1 MKLDTKIARLTL
13 PDGKTDVIHF
23 DSTLPGFG
31 FRLRASGGEVRKSWV
46 VQYRRAGA
54 TRRMLLGS
62 AEVLTAEQARAQA
75 KKILTKVALGED
87 PSRERAT
94 RRAAD
99 KFTLAS
105 VVEEF
110 LSAKQPNVR
119 PRSFVEAARYLRG
132 KYFAPLRTMPLDS
145 ITRRDVAARLLVI
158 ARENGAVTASR
169 ARSALS
175 ALFAWS
181 MGQGLAEANPVVGT
195 NQPKTPPS
203 RDRVLDDGE
212 LAAIWRACGD
222 DDFGRI
228 VKLLMLTG
236 ARRTEVGGMMWGE
249 LDLDR
254 GTWTLPA
261 QRTKN
266 GRQHTL
272 PLSASAVSVIKAILQ
287 RVDRDCLFGERGT
300 SGFCSWATAKA
311 ALDARLGGKVAK
323 WTLHDIRRSC
333 ATHMANLGVQPHVI
347 ECVLNHHGGFRAGV
361 HGTYNR
367 NPYLAE
373 MKMALQVWSDHIRT
387 LVEGGGQK
395 IVALQRRVP

>member
-1 MKLDTKIARLTL
+1 
-13 PDGKTDVIHF
+13 
-23 DSTLPGFG
+23 
-31 FRLRASGGEVRKSWV
+31 
-46 VQYRRAGA
+46 
-54 TRRMLLGS
+54 
-62 AEVLTAEQARAQA
+62 
-75 KKILTKVALGED
+75 
-87 PSRERAT
+87 
-94 RRAAD
+94 
-99 KFTLAS
+99 
-105 VVEEF
+105 
-110 LSAKQPNVR
+110 
-119 PRSFVEAARYLRG
+119 
-132 KYFAPLRTMPLDS
+132 
-145 ITRRDVAARLLVI
+145 LLVI

-203 RDRVLDDGE
+203 RDRVLDDSE
-212 LAAIWRACGD
+212 LAAIWSTCGD

-254 GTWTLPA
+254 GTWIIPA

-272 PLSASAVSVIKAILQ
+272 PLSALAVSVIKAIPQ

-311 ALDARLGGKVAK
+311 ALDARLGGQVAK

-347 ECVLNHHGGFRAGV
+347 ECVLNHHSGFRAGV

-373 MKMALQVWSDHIRT
+373 MKMALQVWSEHVRIADRGPG
-387 LVEGGGQK
+387 ERK
-395 IVALQRRVP
+395 IVAMRQVPS